1 MGSGVDTDKKDVFR
15 VAITDVERKQINR
28 IKSHYKMSS
37 DRELLIALAKR
48 EALRI
53 S

>member
-1 MGSGVDTDKKDVFR
+1 MGTGVDTDKKDVFR
-15 VAITDVERKQINR
+15 TAITDVERKQIEYV
-28 IKSHYKMSS
+28 KKHYKMSS
-37 DRELLIALAKR
+37 DRELLLALVKR